1 MRYLRPFCHMRFRFP
16 TLRRLLC
23 IGLLLLFATPT
34 VEAQRKKVGVV
45 LSGGGAKGVA
55 HIGVLQVLEKA
66 GIPVDVIVGTSMGS
80 IVGGLYAIGYSADQL
95 DSLVR
100 VQDWMF
106 LLSDKVNRYDLPFGE
121 KEQDGKYLLSLPF
134 DRGKKRPSGFISG
147 QNVYNLFSDLTIGY
161 HDSLDF
167 LQLPIPFA
175 CVAADMFHREEIVMK
190 GGNLVQAMRASMAI
204 PGVFTPVRTGN
215 RVLVDGGILN
225 NFPTD
230 VARELGAE
238 IVIGVDVQADLMKED
253 KLESVSGVI
262 PQIINLLCMN
272 KHEANV
278 KLADLVIR
286 PDMKGYTAA
295 SFSARSIDSL
305 LARGKVAALQQ
316 WSEIM
321 RVKELIGESGNV
333 DNEIPKASQPE
344 KIAIRNIIIRGL
356 SPREEGWVRRKMRI
370 EANSEITLDDIH
382 REIATLYGTKAFVA
396 VNYRLL
402 GTAPHD
408 LELSLKS
415 NPMSTLNIGFRFD
428 SEEMAAILLNTT
440 FNNRSLRGSQL
451 ALTGRLS
458 KNPYVKLEYSLENTF
473 LRGFNLAYM
482 FRYNDVDYYRK
493 GKKTNN
499 VTYRYHM
506 GELGLS
512 SLYLRNFK
520 FKVGVRY
527 EYFDYNSLLFSN
539 EDEVMSVRPEGFFS
553 YYGVAELD
561 TYDRRFYPS
570 RGVSL
575 EAAYSLYTDNL
586 ATYDGG
592 SPFSALSVRFCPVVS
607 LSDRLKVIP
616 SAFGRVLIG
625 HDPAYSYFN
634 NLGGTEFGRYNTQ
647 QMPFVGI
654 NHVEV
659 FENAV
664 IVGKLEFRQRMGR
677 KHYLSVIG
685 NYALQDDNFFDLF
698 GRKGIWGGGIGYS
711 RDSMLGPVDLV
722 FTFSDWSEKLGCYFN
737 LGFYF

>member
-23 IGLLLLFATPT
+23 VGLLLLLVVPT
-34 VEAQRKKVGVV
+34 VEAQRKKVGIV

-316 WSEIM
+316 WSEIT

-333 DNEIPKASQPE
+333 DNGIPKARQPG
-344 KIAIRNIIIRGL
+344 KIPIRNIIIRGL
-356 SPREEGWVRRKMRI
+356 SSRFHDGC
-370 EANSEITLDDIH
+370 H
-382 REIATLYGTKAFVA
+382 RA
-396 VNYRLL
+396 
-402 GTAPHD
+402 
-408 LELSLKS
+408 
-415 NPMSTLNIGFRFD
+415 
-428 SEEMAAILLNTT
+428 
-440 FNNRSLRGSQL
+440 
-451 ALTGRLS
+451 
-458 KNPYVKLEYSLENTF
+458 
-473 LRGFNLAYM
+473 
-482 FRYNDVDYYRK
+482 
-493 GKKTNN
+493 
-499 VTYRYHM
+499 
-506 GELGLS
+506 
-512 SLYLRNFK
+512 
-520 FKVGVRY
+520 
-527 EYFDYNSLLFSN
+527 
-539 EDEVMSVRPEGFFS
+539 
-553 YYGVAELD
+553 
-561 TYDRRFYPS
+561 
-570 RGVSL
+570 
-575 EAAYSLYTDNL
+575 
-586 ATYDGG
+586 
-592 SPFSALSVRFCPVVS
+592 
-607 LSDRLKVIP
+607 
-616 SAFGRVLIG
+616 
-625 HDPAYSYFN
+625 
-634 NLGGTEFGRYNTQ
+634 
-647 QMPFVGI
+647 
-654 NHVEV
+654 
-659 FENAV
+659 
-664 IVGKLEFRQRMGR
+664 
-677 KHYLSVIG
+677 
-685 NYALQDDNFFDLF
+685 
-698 GRKGIWGGGIGYS
+698 
-711 RDSMLGPVDLV
+711 
-722 FTFSDWSEKLGCYFN
+722 
-737 LGFYF
+737 

>member
-1 MRYLRPFCHMRFRFP
+1 
-16 TLRRLLC
+16 
-23 IGLLLLFATPT
+23 
-34 VEAQRKKVGVV
+34 
-45 LSGGGAKGVA
+45 
-55 HIGVLQVLEKA
+55 
-66 GIPVDVIVGTSMGS
+66 
-80 IVGGLYAIGYSADQL
+80 
-95 DSLVR
+95 
-100 VQDWMF
+100 
-106 LLSDKVNRYDLPFGE
+106 
-121 KEQDGKYLLSLPF
+121 
-134 DRGKKRPSGFISG
+134 
-147 QNVYNLFSDLTIGY
+147 
-161 HDSLDF
+161 
-167 LQLPIPFA
+167 
-175 CVAADMFHREEIVMK
+175 
-190 GGNLVQAMRASMAI
+190 MAI
-204 PGVFTPVRTGN
+204 PGVFTPVRTED

-286 PDMKGYTAA
+286 PDMKGFSAA
-295 SFSARSIDSL
+295 SFSARAIDSL

-333 DNEIPKASQPE
+333 DNEIPKARQPE
-344 KIAIRNIIIRGL
+344 KIAIRNVIIRGL
-356 SPREEGWVRRKMRI
+356 SLREEGWVRRKMRI
-370 EANSEITLDDIH
+370 EENSEITLNDIH

-402 GTAPHD
+402 GTAPYD

-428 SEEMAAILLNTT
+428 SEDMAAILLNTT
-440 FNNRSLRGSQL
+440 LNNRSLRGAQL

-499 VTYRYHM
+499 VTYRYHA

-520 FKVGVRY
+520 FKVGLRY

-561 TYDRRFYPS
+561 
-570 RGVSL
+570 
-575 EAAYSLYTDNL
+575 
-586 ATYDGG
+586 TYDGG

-711 RDSMLGPVDLV
+711 RDSMLGPIDLV

>member
-1 MRYLRPFCHMRFRFP
+1 MWHRASRYMKSHFL
-16 TLRRLLC
+16 TVRRLLS
-23 IGLLLLFATPT
+23 IGVVLLLISSTAM
-34 VEAQRKKVGVV
+34 AQRKKVGIV

-66 GIPVDVIVGTSMGS
+66 GIPVDVIVGTSMGA

-106 LLSDKVNRYDLPFGE
+106 LLSDKVNRYDLPFGK
-121 KEQDGKYLLSLPF
+121 KEQDAKYLLSIPF
-134 DRGKKRPSGFISG
+134 DRGNKRPAGFISG
-147 QNVYNLFSDLTIGY
+147 QNVYNLFTDLTIGY

-167 LQLPIPFA
+167 LKLPIPFA

-190 GGNLVQAMRASMAI
+190 EGNLVQAMRASMAI
-204 PGVFTPVRTGN
+204 PGVFTPVRTGD

-230 VARELGAE
+230 VARALGAE
-238 IVIGVDVQADLMKED
+238 IIIGVDVQADLMKED

-272 KHEANV
+272 KHKENV

-286 PDMKGYTAA
+286 PDMKGYSAA
-295 SFSARSIDSL
+295 SFSARAIDSL
-305 LARGKVAALQQ
+305 LVRGKVAALQQ
-316 WSEIM
+316 WGDIM
-321 RVKELIGESGNV
+321 RIKELIGEEDINKERPEV
-333 DNEIPKASQPE
+333 RQPE
-344 KIAIRNIIIRGL
+344 EIAIRKIIIRGL
-356 SPREEGWVRRKMRI
+356 SSQEEGWVRRKMRI
-370 EANSEITLDDIH
+370 EENSDITLNDIH

-402 GTAPHD
+402 GTSPYD

-415 NPMSTLNIGFRFD
+415 NPMNAVNIGFRFD
-428 SEEMAAILLNTT
+428 SEDMAAILLNTT
-440 FNNRSLRGSQL
+440 LTNRGLRGSQL

-458 KNPYVKLEYSLENTF
+458 KSPYVKLEYSLENTF

-482 FRYNDVDYYRK
+482 FRYNNVDYYRK

-506 GELGLS
+506 GELGIS

-520 FKVGVRY
+520 FKVGLRY

-539 EDEVMSVRPEGFFS
+539 EDEVMNVRPEGFFS
-553 YYGVAELD
+553 YYGMAEMD

-575 EAAYSLYTDNL
+575 QATYSLYTDNL

-592 SPFSALSVRFCPVVS
+592 TPFSALSVRFRPVIS
-607 LSDRLKVIP
+607 MSDRLKLLP
-616 SAFGRVLIG
+616 AAYGRVLIG
-625 HDPAYSYFN
+625 RTPAYSYLN
-634 NLGGTEFGRYNTQ
+634 NLGGMEFGRYNMQ
-647 QMPFVGI
+647 QMPFWGI

-664 IVGKLEFRQRMGR
+664 IAGKLEFRQRMGR
-677 KHYLSVIG
+677 KHYLSIVG

-711 RDSMLGPVDLV
+711 RDSMLGPIDLI
-722 FTFSDWSEKLGCYFN
+722 FSFSDWTEKLGCYFN

>member
-1 MRYLRPFCHMRFRFP
+1 MQYPQLSRYPKFHAP
-16 TLRRLLC
+16 VARRLSV
-23 IGLLLLFATPT
+23 IGLLLLLMLPT

-55 HIGVLQVLEKA
+55 HIGVLKVLEKA

-121 KEQDGKYLLSLPF
+121 KEQDGKYLLSVPF

-204 PGVFTPVRTGN
+204 PGVFTPVRTED

-295 SFSARSIDSL
+295 SFSARAIDSL

-333 DNEIPKASQPE
+333 DNEIPKARQPE
-344 KIAIRNIIIRGL
+344 KIAIRNVIIRGL
-356 SPREEGWVRRKMRI
+356 SLREEGWVRRKMRI
-370 EANSEITLDDIH
+370 EENSEITLNDIH

-402 GTAPHD
+402 GTTPYD

-428 SEEMAAILLNTT
+428 SEDMAAILLNTT
-440 FNNRSLRGSQL
+440 LNNRSLRGSQL

-499 VTYRYHM
+499 VTYRYHA

-520 FKVGVRY
+520 FKVGLRY

-575 EAAYSLYTDNL
+575 EAVYSLYTDNL

-607 LSDRLKVIP
+607 LSDRLKVLP

-677 KHYLSVIG
+677 KHHLSVIG

-711 RDSMLGPVDLV
+711 RDSMLGPIDLV

>member
-1 MRYLRPFCHMRFRFP
+1 MQYPRLSRYPKFHAP
-16 TLRRLLC
+16 VARRLFV
-23 IGLLLLFATPT
+23 IGLLLLLMLPS

-121 KEQDGKYLLSLPF
+121 KEQDGKYLLSVPF

-204 PGVFTPVRTGN
+204 PGVFTPVRTGD

-316 WSEIM
+316 WSEIT

-333 DNEIPKASQPE
+333 DNEIPKARQPE
-344 KIAIRNIIIRGL
+344 KIAIRNVIIRGL

-370 EANSEITLDDIH
+370 EANSEITLNDIH
-382 REIATLYGTKAFVA
+382 REIAILYGTKAFVA

-402 GTAPHD
+402 GTAPYD

-428 SEEMAAILLNTT
+428 SEDMAAILLNTT
-440 FNNRSLRGSQL
+440 LNNRSLRGSQL

-458 KNPYVKLEYSLENTF
+458 KNPYVKLEY
-473 LRGFNLAYM
+473 
-482 FRYNDVDYYRK
+482 
-493 GKKTNN
+493 
-499 VTYRYHM
+499 
-506 GELGLS
+506 
-512 SLYLRNFK
+512 
-520 FKVGVRY
+520 
-527 EYFDYNSLLFSN
+527 
-539 EDEVMSVRPEGFFS
+539 
-553 YYGVAELD
+553 
-561 TYDRRFYPS
+561 
-570 RGVSL
+570 
-575 EAAYSLYTDNL
+575 
-586 ATYDGG
+586 
-592 SPFSALSVRFCPVVS
+592 
-607 LSDRLKVIP
+607 
-616 SAFGRVLIG
+616 
-625 HDPAYSYFN
+625 
-634 NLGGTEFGRYNTQ
+634 
-647 QMPFVGI
+647 
-654 NHVEV
+654 
-659 FENAV
+659 
-664 IVGKLEFRQRMGR
+664 
-677 KHYLSVIG
+677 
-685 NYALQDDNFFDLF
+685 
-698 GRKGIWGGGIGYS
+698 
-711 RDSMLGPVDLV
+711 
-722 FTFSDWSEKLGCYFN
+722 
-737 LGFYF
+737 

>member
-1 MRYLRPFCHMRFRFP
+1 ML
-16 TLRRLLC
+16 
-23 IGLLLLFATPT
+23 PT

-55 HIGVLQVLEKA
+55 HIGVLKVLEKA

-121 KEQDGKYLLSLPF
+121 KEQDGKYLLSVPF

-204 PGVFTPVRTGN
+204 PGVFTPVRTGD

-295 SFSARSIDSL
+295 SFSARAIDSL

-321 RVKELIGESGNV
+321 RVKELIGESENV
-333 DNEIPKASQPE
+333 DNEIPKARQPE
-344 KIAIRNIIIRGL
+344 KIAIRNVIIRGL
-356 SPREEGWVRRKMRI
+356 SLREEGWVRRKMRI
-370 EANSEITLDDIH
+370 EENSEITLNDIH
-382 REIATLYGTKAFVA
+382 REIAILYGTKAFVA

-402 GTAPHD
+402 GTAPYD

-415 NPMSTLNIGFRFD
+415 NPMSTLN
-428 SEEMAAILLNTT
+428 TT
-440 FNNRSLRGSQL
+440 LNNRSLRGSQL

-458 KNPYVKLEYSLENTF
+458 KNPCVKLEYSLENTF

-499 VTYRYHM
+499 VTYRYHA

-520 FKVGVRY
+520 FKVGLRY

-607 LSDRLKVIP
+607 LSDRLKLLP

-711 RDSMLGPVDLV
+711 RDSMLGPIDLV

>member
-1 MRYLRPFCHMRFRFP
+1 MKHLSLPSPATSRIP
-16 TLRRLLC
+16 TLRCLLC
-23 IGLLLLFATPT
+23 LGLLLLLVPLAA
-34 VEAQRKKVGVV
+34 EAQRKKVGVV

-147 QNVYNLFSDLTIGY
+147 QNVYNLFSDLTVGY

-175 CVAADMFHREEIVMK
+175 CVAADLFHREEIVMTS
-190 GGNLVQAMRASMAI
+190 GNLVQAMRASMAI
-204 PGVFTPVRTGN
+204 PGVFTPVRTDN

-230 VARELGAE
+230 VARRLGAE

-253 KLESVSGVI
+253 KLASVSGVI

-272 KHEANV
+272 KHEENV
-278 KLADLVIR
+278 QLADLVIR
-286 PDMKGYTAA
+286 PDVKGYSAA

-316 WSEIM
+316 WSGIM
-321 RVKELIGESGNV
+321 QVKELIGKPERPGREMPQAPRP
-333 DNEIPKASQPE
+333 DKIP
-344 KIAIRNIIIRGL
+344 IRNIIIRGL
-356 SPREEGWVRRKMRI
+356 SPREEEWVRRKMRI
-370 EANSEITLDDIH
+370 EENSVITLHDIH
-382 REIATLYGTKAFVA
+382 REIATLYGTKAFAA

-402 GTAPHD
+402 GTVPRD
-408 LELSLKS
+408 LELTLQS
-415 NPMSTLNIGFRFD
+415 NPMSTLNVGFRFD
-428 SEEMAAILLNTT
+428 TEDMAALLFNTT
-440 FNNRSLRGSQL
+440 LNNRGLRGSQL

-473 LRGFNLAYM
+473 LRGFNLAYL
-482 FRYNDVDYYRK
+482 FRYNDVNYYRK
-493 GKKTNN
+493 GRKTNN
-499 VTYRYHM
+499 VTYRYYM

-520 FKVGVRY
+520 FKVGLRY

-561 TYDRRFYPS
+561 TYDRRFYPT
-570 RGVSL
+570 RGISL
-575 EAAYSLYTDNL
+575 QAAYSLYTDNL

-592 SPFSALSVRFCPVVS
+592 SPFSALSIRFRPVLS
-607 LSDRLKVIP
+607 LSDRLKMLP
-616 SAFGRVLIG
+616 SAYGRVLIG
-625 HDPAYSYFN
+625 HDPAYSYLN
-634 NLGGTEFGRYNTQ
+634 QLGGTEFGRYNAQ
-647 QMPFVGI
+647 QMPFAGI
-654 NHVEV
+654 NRVEV

-664 IVGKLEFRQRMGR
+664 IVGRLQLRQRMGR
-677 KHYLSVIG
+677 KHYLSLTG

-711 RDSMLGPVDLV
+711 RDSMLGPVDLI
-722 FTFSDWSEKLGCYFN
+722 FSFSDWSEKVEFYFN

>member
-1 MRYLRPFCHMRFRFP
+1 MTKSAQTSAMRRINE
-16 TLRRLLC
+16 LLDDNSFVEV
-23 IGLLLLFATPT
+23 GAYMTARSTDFNMQAQETPADGVVTGYGT
-34 VEAQRKKVGVV
+34 VEGALVYVYSQDAAVMGGSVGEMHAKKIENLYGMAMKMGAPVVG
-45 LSGGGAKGVA
+45 LIDCAGLR
-55 HIGVLQVLEKA
+55 LQE
-66 GIPVDVIVGTSMGS
+66 
-80 IVGGLYAIGYSADQL
+80 GLDALNG
-95 DSLVR
+95 
-100 VQDWMF
+100 
-106 LLSDKVNRYDLPFGE
+106 FGRLYGC
-121 KEQDGKYLLSLPF
+121 QTL
-134 DRGKKRPSGFISG
+134 
-147 QNVYNLFSDLTIGY
+147 
-161 HDSLDF
+161 
-167 LQLPIPFA
+167 A
-175 CVAADMFHREEIVMK
+175 
-190 GGNLVQAMRASMAI
+190 
-204 PGVFTPVRTGN
+204 
-215 RVLVDGGILN
+215 
-225 NFPTD
+225 
-230 VARELGAE
+230 
-238 IVIGVDVQADLMKED
+238 
-253 KLESVSGVI
+253 SGVI

-316 WSEIM
+316 WSEIT

-333 DNEIPKASQPE
+333 DNEIPKARQPE
-344 KIAIRNIIIRGL
+344 KIAIRNVIIRGL

-370 EANSEITLDDIH
+370 EANSEITLNDIH
-382 REIATLYGTKAFVA
+382 REIAILYGTKAFVA

-402 GTAPHD
+402 GTAPYD

-428 SEEMAAILLNTT
+428 SEDMAAILLNTT
-440 FNNRSLRGSQL
+440 LNNRSLRGSQL

-482 FRYNDVDYYRK
+482 FRYNNVDYYRK

-499 VTYRYHM
+499 VTYRYHA

-520 FKVGVRY
+520 FKVGLRY

-607 LSDRLKVIP
+607 LSDRLKLLP

-711 RDSMLGPVDLV
+711 RDSMLGPIDLV

>member
-1 MRYLRPFCHMRFRFP
+1 M
-16 TLRRLLC
+16 
-23 IGLLLLFATPT
+23 
-34 VEAQRKKVGVV
+34 
-45 LSGGGAKGVA
+45 
-55 HIGVLQVLEKA
+55 
-66 GIPVDVIVGTSMGS
+66 
-80 IVGGLYAIGYSADQL
+80 
-95 DSLVR
+95 
-100 VQDWMF
+100 
-106 LLSDKVNRYDLPFGE
+106 
-121 KEQDGKYLLSLPF
+121 
-134 DRGKKRPSGFISG
+134 
-147 QNVYNLFSDLTIGY
+147 
-161 HDSLDF
+161 
-167 LQLPIPFA
+167 
-175 CVAADMFHREEIVMK
+175 
-190 GGNLVQAMRASMAI
+190 
-204 PGVFTPVRTGN
+204 
-215 RVLVDGGILN
+215 
-225 NFPTD
+225 
-230 VARELGAE
+230 
-238 IVIGVDVQADLMKED
+238 
-253 KLESVSGVI
+253 
-262 PQIINLLCMN
+262 
-272 KHEANV
+272 

-295 SFSARSIDSL
+295 SFSARAIDSL

-321 RVKELIGESGNV
+321 RVKELIGESENV
-333 DNEIPKASQPE
+333 DNEIPKARQPE
-344 KIAIRNIIIRGL
+344 KIAIRNVIIRGL
-356 SPREEGWVRRKMRI
+356 SLREEGWVRRKMRI
-370 EANSEITLDDIH
+370 EENSEITLNDIH
-382 REIATLYGTKAFVA
+382 REIAILYGTKAFVA

-402 GTAPHD
+402 GTAPYD

-428 SEEMAAILLNTT
+428 SEDMAAILLNTT
-440 FNNRSLRGSQL
+440 LNNRSLRGSQL

-458 KNPYVKLEYSLENTF
+458 KNPCVKLEYSLENTF

-499 VTYRYHM
+499 VTYRYHA

-520 FKVGVRY
+520 FKVGLRY

-607 LSDRLKVIP
+607 LSDRLKLLP

-711 RDSMLGPVDLV
+711 RDSMLGPIDLV